1 MDRYGIPFKKCNRR
15 TLLNVNS
22 IKSEDPVKKNIP
34 VIVTLLSLAIAAGGI
49 SFGVRTVSQNTKL
62 RAEAQ
67 DLRNQLKAQTIVAD
81 QDPADEDAAVV
92 ALKEIPNTTNDV
104 TALQEQLAARETE
117 LARLRAALE
126 DQRNNDRD
134 PRQSFQD
141 RMAQLK
147 EDDPERYAE
156 MVQRRTERQQQMR
169 YDQATRL
176 ATFMNMDTSGMTEEE
191 LSSHNLLVQKL
202 SDLWQKTGEFD
213 PENPP
218 DRETMR
224 EVFGSIH
231 EIGDLMDQER
241 TVMFRQL
248 GTDVG
253 LTDTDVENF
262 ASYVEDIIDAT
273 TMRPPR
279 GMRGGWGGGGPPRDG
294 GN

>member
-1 MDRYGIPFKKCNRR
+1 
-15 TLLNVNS
+15 
-22 IKSEDPVKKNIP
+22 VKKNIA
-34 VIVTLLSLAIAAGGI
+34 VIITLLSLAVAVGGI
-49 SFGVRTVSQNTKL
+49 SFGVKVNHKNTELQALLQALQKQINTTHL
-62 RAEAQ
+62 LTHR
-67 DLRNQLKAQTIVAD
+67 
-81 QDPADEDAAVV
+81 DPAGENDAVV
-92 ALKEIPNTTNDV
+92 ALKEGDGNHTNEV
-104 TALQEQLAARETE
+104 SSLLEQLAARDAE
-117 LARLRAALE
+117 LARLRAVLE
-126 DQRNNDRD
+126 DRQNSDRG

-176 ATFMNMDTSGMTEEE
+176 ATFMNMDTGGMTEEE
-191 LSSHNLLVQKL
+191 LSNHDLLVQKL
-202 SDLWQKTGEFD
+202 SDLWERTGEFD

-218 DRETMR
+218 DREMMR

-231 EIGDLMDQER
+231 EISSLMDQER
-241 TVMFRQL
+241 AVMFRQL

-253 LTDTDVENF
+253 LTGTDAENF
-262 ASYVEDIIDAT
+262 VSYVEDIVSAT

-279 GMRGGWGGGGPPRDG
+279 GMRGGPGGGGPPGGG